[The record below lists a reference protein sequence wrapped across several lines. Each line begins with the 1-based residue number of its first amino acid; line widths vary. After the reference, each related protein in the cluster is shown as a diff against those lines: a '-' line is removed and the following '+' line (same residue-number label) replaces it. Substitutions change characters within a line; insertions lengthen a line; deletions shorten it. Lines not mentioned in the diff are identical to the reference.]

1 MKNASFSLLRLN
13 SVFEVAEDTEID
25 IPQLWK
31 YLGELMG
38 SSAFDGNL
46 GLDVLFKCVFNHV
59 QKHKAARL
67 FACMIQSCEK
77 VNWSVGV
84 ILKVLIDIYS
94 CVVGIPPSLLKW
106 PLLHVSSLIF
116 SHLNPATYSIDL

>member
-1 MKNASFSLLRLN
+1 MFFLTRASTRTQHVLGLVTAEKPFFFFLLRLN

-38 SSAFDGNL
+38 PSAFDGNL
-46 GLDVLFKCVFNHV
+46 GLDVLFECVFKHV

-67 FACMIQSCEK
+67 FACMLQSCEK

-84 ILKVLIDIYS
+84 L
-94 CVVGIPPSLLKW
+94 
-106 PLLHVSSLIF
+106 F
-116 SHLNPATYSIDL
+116 